1 MVVLIGSYLNVD
13 VFGTIFFVFFWLPL
27 KSMLTLLTP
36 ITFIQILQVC
46 TCYFQ
51 YMMMALIHTRN
62 RSGIGTSLP
71 LCTLNKVRTYN
82 YS

>member
-36 ITFIQILQVC
+36 ITFIQIFAVMYMFFPVYDDGPYPYEEPIGDW
-46 TCYFQ
+46 YF
-51 YMMMALIHTRN
+51 
-62 RSGIGTSLP
+62 SSP
-71 LCTLNKVRTYN
+71 V
-82 YS
+82 YSE